1 MVTILVLASGRKGGS
16 TTIPA
21 NDPILDGI
29 ALLIGDEVAVID
41 GEVKFNVQINLDT
54 QSVPIVAGQ
63 RIAAV
68 VMGFLP
74 NLSLNA
80 VSTLAFNSQ
89 IVSEKDATTLTAEE
103 TAQLLTDPDVEIIGR
118 RIEVPEVP

>member
-1 MVTILVLASGRKGGS
+1 MVTILVFASGRKGGS